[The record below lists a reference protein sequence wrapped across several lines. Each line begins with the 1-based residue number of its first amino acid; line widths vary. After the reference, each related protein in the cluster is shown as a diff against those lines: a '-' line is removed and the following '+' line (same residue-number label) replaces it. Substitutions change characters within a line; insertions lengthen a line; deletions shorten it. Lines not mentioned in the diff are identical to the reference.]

1 MQAPPTRRRRG
12 RLAWITAT
20 LTAGVATVVS
30 GAAFAVP
37 GVTPA
42 SVSATLLP
50 GQSNVQAKSVETS
63 PIPPKPDIL
72 FLADTTGSMGSAIA
86 NVQANAT
93 SIMNT
98 VRAAQADSEFGAA
111 EYRDFNCTDPFAYR
125 LNQDITA
132 SIANAQAGINAW
144 AAGDGCD
151 TPEAQV
157 NALFEA
163 ANATSWRTGS
173 SRIIVWFGD
182 ASGHDPSGGHTLAQA
197 IAALNANDIR
207 VIAINV
213 ATGSPFSDGLNATGQ
228 AALVASMT
236 DGSFFPSAT
245 PDQVAN
251 AILSELQNLPVTVTH
266 SVSCQ
271 AGVFANLTPASR
283 TGMSGDTFAFS
294 ETYGVN
300 AGTLAG
306 TYVCTVDF
314 LQNGLAS
321 GPAFRETITITVP
334 PPDLSIAK
342 TGPALVTEGDNV
354 VYTLTAR
361 NLGPTIAT
369 GVTVTDPVPA
379 GTTFVSAGPGC
390 AHAAGVVTCT
400 AGTLN
405 PGQTVTFTF
414 TVQAGSG
421 AFIVNTATIAGNQ
434 PDPNLA
440 NNTAT
445 FTTEINLNP
454 ICTAATTGL
463 GDLWPPNHKLVDGQI
478 AGVTDPDGD
487 PITLAVTGIQQD
499 EPVNGGADGN
509 TAPDATIGAGGS
521 FSVRAER
528 AGTGDGR
535 VYAIAF
541 QATDGLGGECTATLL
556 VGVPHDQGNGSTP
569 VNSAP
574 PWFDSTAS

>member
-1 MQAPPTRRRRG
+1 M
-12 RLAWITAT
+12 
-20 LTAGVATVVS
+20 
-30 GAAFAVP
+30 
-37 GVTPA
+37 
-42 SVSATLLP
+42 
-50 GQSNVQAKSVETS
+50 
-63 PIPPKPDIL
+63 D
-72 FLADTTGSMGSAIA
+72 SAIA

-98 VRAAQADSEFGAA
+98 VRAAQADSQFAAA
-111 EYRDFNCTDPFAYR
+111 EYRDFNCSDPFAYR

-132 SIANAQAGINAW
+132 SIAAAQAGIDQW

-157 NALFEA
+157 NALFDA
-163 ANATSWRTGS
+163 AQNVSWRAGS

-197 IAALNANDIR
+197 IAALQANGIR

-213 ATGSPFSDGLNATGQ
+213 ATGSPFSDGLNNTGQ
-228 AALVASMT
+228 ATAVTSAT
-236 DGSFFPSAT
+236 GGSFFPSAT
-245 PDQVAN
+245 PAQVSN
-251 AILSELQNLPVTVTH
+251 AILSSLQNLPVTVTH
-266 SVSCQ
+266 SVSCP
-271 AGVFANLTPASR
+271 AGVFANLTPASQ
-283 TGMSGDTFAFS
+283 SGTSGQTFTFS

-314 LQNGLAS
+314 LQNGLS
-321 GPAFRETITITVP
+321 GGAPFRETITITVP
-334 PPDLSIAK
+334 APDLAIAK
-342 TGPALVTEGDNV
+342 TGPALVTEGNNV

-369 GVTVTDPVPA
+369 GVVVTDPVPT
-379 GTTFVSAGPGC
+379 GTTFVSAGAGC
-390 AHAAGVVTCT
+390 ALAAGVVTCN

-414 TVQAGSG
+414 TVRAGSG
-421 AFIVNTATIAGNQ
+421 DFIVNTATIAGNQ

-478 AGVTDPDGD
+478 GDVTDPDGD
-487 PITLAVTGIQQD
+487 PVSLVVTGIQQD
-499 EPVNGGADGN
+499 EPVNGAADGN
-509 TAPDATIGAGGS
+509 TSPDATIGPGGS

-541 QATDGLGGECTATLL
+541 RATDGLGGQCTATLL
-556 VGVPHDQGNGSTP
+556 AGVPHDQGNGSTP